1 MYLIAPDGSP
11 LRSLRRDLSADRWLI
26 VYLAASLVALT
37 IALAESGANARRY
50 AKDSAG
56 PLRHGLRLLAL
67 GCAFGLCYV
76 AIKVAATGAA
86 SFGYVRVGQAFDA
99 WLGRSAAVLAGIA
112 TAVGCLTPV
121 LAKAWRYGSEALWAH
136 LAHVRLYTLWATAVT
151 AFPDVALF
159 PSFGRLRDFL
169 DMRQP
174 QVRLYRRIVELRDA
188 QLAFSEER
196 NADHDRASPLNAFA
210 CAMAPVEE
218 RASRG
223 DDSRRRDRVGLELEL
238 SWREEVLW
246 WLEVAAS
253 LEEQKRNLRRPSSRP
268 WTTREAR

>member
-1 MYLIAPDGSP
+1 VVSPDDVRRRAHRLGLLVGAAGVVLWSMYLIAPDGSP

-121 LAKAWRYGSEALWAH
+121 LAKAWRYGSEALGRTWPTCGST
-136 LAHVRLYTLWATAVT
+136 RCGR
-151 AFPDVALF
+151 P
-159 PSFGRLRDFL
+159 PSPRSLTWHSS
-169 DMRQP
+169 
-174 QVRLYRRIVELRDA
+174 RRSV
-188 QLAFSEER
+188 
-196 NADHDRASPLNAFA
+196 AFA
-210 CAMAPVEE
+210 TSLTCVSRKCACTDGSSSYEMRSSPSLRSETLTMTAP
-218 RASRG
+218 
-223 DDSRRRDRVGLELEL
+223 RR
-238 SWREEVLW
+238 
-246 WLEVAAS
+246 
-253 LEEQKRNLRRPSSRP
+253 
-268 WTTREAR
+268 